1 MQERLA
7 SLELQGY
14 KTFAKQCVLQFP
26 ARITAIIGPNG
37 SGKSNIAD
45 GIRWVLGEQ
54 SYSILRA
61 KRTEDLI
68 YSGSEL
74 RSRSGM
80 AAVSI
85 VFNNADG
92 WLPVDYEEVVLTRRA
107 YRDGQNEY
115 LLNGQRV
122 RLKDIH
128 ELLGKTGLGDH
139 TYTIIGQGLVDVAL
153 SIKPDE
159 RRKLFEEA
167 AGIGVYRSRKEEAL
181 KRLDISQRNLERAS
195 DIVDEIK
202 PRLRSLERQAAR
214 FGEYQIVQ
222 ENLQKNLRD
231 WYGYHWYKAQEEIG
245 TTEADLGK
253 SEKDSGAAVE
263 KSQGQQAALATLR
276 EKIQAKRNDVNAL
289 HLAMQKLHEAM
300 QLKHQD
306 LAILEER
313 NQALDRSLQQ
323 LEIDKGTLNEVLQSD
338 VQNFETLKVEIH
350 HLETTLEDTQTAKDA
365 SWKQLET
372 SIKERQNL
380 DTQRGE
386 LQGQLVNAEKEL
398 VVYRSRQQDLSE
410 RLETFLGQKAN
421 HGNSLKELDLQE
433 QAAREGLRKAEEAL
447 REIEETQKEIEDQ
460 RAKLNEERAVLA
472 KQVDQNLTQINRL
485 NVEKNKAGNRLD
497 LLNQSQA
504 SLAGYSEGAK
514 GLLKLAAQKK
524 TPGMTDLASK
534 LEIPQEY
541 EFAIAAALGE
551 ALDVLVLA
559 EGSDLEG
566 TLQGLGREV
575 TDRVAVTGLSWAD
588 YVRQKTRKPVDGVVG
603 VASELVKT
611 ASGLEPVLERLLGDY
626 LIVKD
631 LSVVES
637 VRKASPTMNLVTL
650 AGEVYL
656 RNGVALIGK
665 VKTSGKVSY
674 LRTHKELEA
683 ELQAVEMEFE
693 KTSIISKS
701 LQSQKE
707 ALQRHLDQLTQQ
719 DSSIR
724 ENHNACLQSKNSA
737 SLSLAKLGNQRDWL
751 KRQLE
756 VLEKESTSAGETLI
770 KVKDSIHTTDAV
782 VKTLMQK
789 IDAIR
794 SLQREKQTGDLQQ
807 IFSNLET
814 EHKVLSQRLSLRRV
828 SLKEAEQR
836 LKSEQERSSDLEKR
850 LEANGASTQEI
861 VGQIKLHREGLEAAS
876 EQAKTLQS
884 LELDPQMAALG
895 GLENELD
902 TLQAE
907 VGLSQKDL
915 SNPDRLVTHYQLE
928 LARQQEKLN
937 ALRSRI
943 DDDFGLIE
951 LEYRNTYAV
960 STPLPFPDMVI
971 ETLIEVQ
978 DLPENID
985 EEIRELKAQI
995 RRMGTVNVEAQTEYQ
1010 EVKKRFMDLTT
1021 QIKDLNAAIE
1031 DIKKLVVDLDEIMRK
1046 EFTTTFNAVAVEFSR
1061 MFSRLFNGGSAKLIL
1076 SDNEDPIE
1084 GGIEIEAR
1092 LPGKREQGL
1101 VLLSGGERS
1110 LTAVALVFALLK
1122 ISPTPFCILDEV
1134 DAMLDESNVG
1144 RFIDLL
1150 KDLSNDTQF
1159 ILITHNRNTV
1169 QAADVIYGIT
1179 MGKDGASQLM
1189 SLKLE
1194 EVDATLLK

>member
-1 MQERLA
+1 MREKLA

-14 KTFAKQCVLQFP
+14 KTFARQCTMQFP

-45 GIRWVLGEQ
+45 GVRWVLGEQ

-92 WLPVDYEEVVLTRRA
+92 WLPIDYEEVVLTRRA

-167 AGIGVYRSRKEEAL
+167 AGIGVYRTRKEEAL
-181 KRLDISQRNLERAS
+181 KRLDVSQRNLERAS

-222 ENLQKNLRD
+222 ESLQKNLRD
-231 WYGYHWYKAQEEIG
+231 WYGYHWYKAQEEIE
-245 TTEADLGK
+245 TTKTSLEKA
-253 SEKDSGAAVE
+253 EKDSGVAVE
-263 KSQGQQAALATLR
+263 KTQGQQSALVTLR
-276 EKIQAKRNDVNAL
+276 EKIHLKRMDVDAL
-289 HLAMQKLHEAM
+289 HLTMQKLHEAM
-300 QLKHQD
+300 QLKHQEM
-306 LAILEER
+306 AILEER
-313 NQALDRSLQQ
+313 NQALDRSIQQ
-323 LEIDKGTLNEVLQSD
+323 LETDKGTLTEVLQSD
-338 VQNFETLKVEIH
+338 TQNLETLRVEIQN
-350 HLETTLEDTQTAKDA
+350 LEKALSETKTAKDSSWQKLEA
-365 SWKQLET
+365 S
-372 SIKERQNL
+372 IRERQSL
-380 DTQRGE
+380 DRQRGE
-386 LQGQLVNAEKEL
+386 LQSQLVAAEKEL
-398 VVYRSRQQDLSE
+398 VVYRSRQQDLNE
-410 RLETFLGQKAN
+410 RQETFFSQKTS
-421 HGNSLKELDLQE
+421 HTKSLKENDLQE
-433 QAAREGLRKAEEAL
+433 QAAKENLKQAEEAL
-447 REIEETQKEIEDQ
+447 LGFETNRKEIESQ
-460 RAKLNEERAVLA
+460 RSKLNEDRTALA

-485 NVEKNKAGNRLD
+485 NVEKNKANNRLD

-514 GLLKLAAQKK
+514 NLLKLAAQKK
-524 TPGMTDLASK
+524 TPGLTDLASK

-541 EFAIAAALGE
+541 EAAVAAALGE
-551 ALDVLVLA
+551 ALDVLVLGNGA
-559 EGSDLEG
+559 NLEE
-566 TLQGLGREV
+566 TLQSLGNEV
-575 TDRVAVTGLSWAD
+575 SDRVAVTGLGWGSN
-588 YVRQKTRKPVDGVVG
+588 VGPKLHKSVEGVIG
-603 VASELVKT
+603 LASELIKT
-611 ASGLEPVLERLLGDY
+611 SSGLEPVLERLLGNY
-626 LIVKD
+626 LVVKD
-631 LSVVES
+631 LGSVEAAQ
-637 VRKASPTMNLVTL
+637 KANPAMNIVTL

-656 RNGVALIGK
+656 NNGIALLGK
-665 VKTSGKVSY
+665 IKTGGKVSY
-674 LRTHKELEA
+674 LRTHKELEVA
-683 ELQAVEMEFE
+683 LQAVEIEFE
-693 KTSIISKS
+693 NTGTVSKA

-707 ALQRHLDQLTQQ
+707 VLQAQFDELALKE
-719 DSSIR
+719 SSIR
-724 ENHNACLQSKNSA
+724 EKFTVSLQAKNSA
-737 SLSLAKLGNQRDWL
+737 SLNLAKLSNQRDWL
-751 KRQLE
+751 KRQQE
-756 VLEKESTSAGETLI
+756 TLEKELTSANETLVKLDGSI
-770 KVKDSIHTTDAV
+770 SAKDAAVKILIQKVDE
-782 VKTLMQK
+782 
-789 IDAIR
+789 IR
-794 SLQREKQTGDLQQ
+794 SLQRERQTDELQQ

-814 EHKVLSQRLSLRRV
+814 EHKVLSQRLSLRQTN
-828 SLKEAEQR
+828 LKEAEQR
-836 LKSEQERSSDLEKR
+836 LKSEQIRASELESR
-850 LEANGASTQEI
+850 LDGNVTDAKAIAE
-861 VGQIKLHREGLEAAS
+861 QIKLLREGLEVAN
-876 EQAKTLQS
+876 EQAKAMQTQ
-884 LELDPQMAALG
+884 ELDPQIAYLAK
-895 GLENELD
+895 LENELE

-907 VGLSQKDL
+907 VGLSQKEL
-915 SNPDRLVTHYQLE
+915 SNRDRLVTHFQLE

-951 LEYRNTYAV
+951 FEYRNTYAV
-960 STPLPFPDMVI
+960 LTPLPFPDMVI
-971 ETLIEVQ
+971 ETLSEVQ
-978 DLPENID
+978 ELPESID

-995 RRMGTVNVEAQTEYQ
+995 RRMGTVNVEAQAEYQ
-1010 EVKKRFMDLTT
+1010 EVKQRFTDLTT

-1031 DIKKLVVDLDEIMRK
+1031 DIKQLVVDLDEIMRK
-1046 EFTTTFNAVAVEFSR
+1046 EFTATFNAVAVEFSR
-1061 MFSRLFNGGSAKLIL
+1061 MFARLFNGGSAKLIL

-1194 EVDATLLK
+1194 EVDATFLK

>member
-1 MQERLA
+1 MQEKLA

-14 KTFAKQCVLQFP
+14 KTFARQCVMQFP

-92 WLPVDYEEVVLTRRA
+92 WLPIDYAEVVLTRRA

-167 AGIGVYRSRKEEAL
+167 AGIGVYRTRKEEAL
-181 KRLDISQRNLERAS
+181 KRLEVSERNLERAG

-222 ENLQKNLRD
+222 ENLQKNLRE
-231 WYGYHWYKAQEEIG
+231 WYGYHWYKAQEEIA
-245 TTEADLGK
+245 TTQSDL
-253 SEKDSGAAVE
+253 EKAEKESGLAIA
-263 KSQGQQAALATLR
+263 KSQGEQAALTMLR
-276 EKIQAKRNDVNAL
+276 EKIQSKRNDVNVL
-289 HLAMQKLHEAM
+289 HLSMQKLHEAM
-300 QLKHQD
+300 QLKNQD

-313 NQALDRSLQQ
+313 SQAIDRSLQQ
-323 LEIDKGTLNEVLQSD
+323 LDVDKGTLNEILESD
-338 VQNFETLKVEIH
+338 SQTFETLKVEIQN
-350 HLETTLEDTQTAKDA
+350 LETTLKDTQTAKDA
-365 SWKQLET
+365 SWQKLDAAV
-372 SIKERQNL
+372 KERQNL
-380 DTQRGE
+380 DKQRNE
-386 LQGQLVNAEKEL
+386 SQSQLVEAEKEL
-398 VVYRSRQQDLSE
+398 IVFRSRQQDMSE
-410 RLETFLGQKAN
+410 RLETFQNQKTN
-421 HGNSLKELDLQE
+421 HANSLKALDQQQQDAKESLE
-433 QAAREGLRKAEEAL
+433 KAEKTQG
-447 REIEETQKEIEDQ
+447 EIEATQKEIEVQ
-460 RAKLNEERAVLA
+460 RAKLSEERVALA
-472 KQVDQNLTQINRL
+472 KQVEQNLNQINRL
-485 NVEKNKAGNRLD
+485 NVEKNKASNRLD

-514 GLLKLAAQKK
+514 GLLKLATQKK
-524 TPGMTDLASK
+524 APGMTDLASK

-541 EFAIAAALGE
+541 EVAIAAALGE
-551 ALDVLVLA
+551 ALDVLILS
-559 EGSDLEG
+559 EESGLEA
-566 TLQGLGREV
+566 TLQNLGREV
-575 TDRVAVTGLSWAD
+575 TDRVAVTGLHWGDSTE
-588 YVRQKTRKPVDGVVG
+588 QKTSKSVEGVVG
-603 VASELVKT
+603 LASELIRT
-611 ASGLEPVLERLLGDY
+611 TSSLEPILERLLGNY

-631 LSVVES
+631 LAVVE
-637 VRKASPTMNLVTL
+637 VVHKANPSMNIVTM

-656 RNGVALIGK
+656 NNGVALLGR
-665 VKTSGKVSY
+665 VKTGGKVSY
-674 LRTHKELEA
+674 LRTHRELEA
-683 ELQAVEMEFE
+683 ELQVVELEFE
-693 KTSIISKS
+693 KTSSVSKS

-707 ALQRHLDQLTQQ
+707 VLQSQFDQLAQKEASIRDKHTSALQ
-719 DSSIR
+719 
-724 ENHNACLQSKNSA
+724 AKNNS
-737 SLSLAKLGNQRDWL
+737 SLSLAKLSNQRDWL
-751 KRQLE
+751 RRQLE
-756 VLEKESTSAGETLI
+756 VLEKESASAEENLTKLKESI
-770 KVKDSIHTTDAV
+770 QTKDTA
-782 VKTLMQK
+782 VKTLMHQ
-789 IDAIR
+789 IDEIR
-794 SLQREKQTGDLQQ
+794 SLQREKQTDDLQRTY
-807 IFSNLET
+807 SNLET
-814 EHKVLSQRLSLRRV
+814 EYKVLNQRLSLRQI
-828 SLKEAEQR
+828 SLNEVEAR
-836 LKSEQERSSDLEKR
+836 LKSEQERTSELEKR
-850 LEANGASTQEI
+850 QEANAASAQAIAE
-861 VGQIKLHREGLEAAS
+861 QIKMHRQGLEAAG
-876 EQAKTLQS
+876 EQAKTLQAQ
-884 LELDPQMAALG
+884 ELDPQLA
-895 GLENELD
+895 GLEELEKELES
-902 TLQAE
+902 LQAE
-907 VGLSQKDL
+907 VSLSQKDL
-915 SNPDRLVTHYQLE
+915 SNRDRLVTHYQLE
-928 LARQQEKLN
+928 FARQQEKLN

-951 LEYRNTYAV
+951 LEYRSTYAIL
-960 STPLPFPDMVI
+960 TPLPFPDLVI
-971 ETLIEVQ
+971 ETLSEVQ
-978 DLPENID
+978 GLPETID

-995 RRMGTVNVEAQTEYQ
+995 RRMGTVNAEAQAEYL
-1010 EVKKRFMDLTT
+1010 EVKQRFTDLTT
-1021 QIKDLNAAIE
+1021 QIKDLNTAIE
-1031 DIKKLVVDLDEIMRK
+1031 DIKKLVLDLDEIMRK
-1046 EFTTTFNAVAVEFSR
+1046 EFTSTFNAVAVEFTR

-1169 QAADVIYGIT
+1169 QVADVIYGIT

-1194 EVDATLLK
+1194 EVDATFLK